1 MIKANNR
8 KAFTLVE
15 LLVVIS
21 VIALLMGLLM
31 PALSAARSQARSV
44 VCKSNLR
51 QLLIA
56 NIGYATENEDFYVPA
71 GEDMYNPMG
80 GLCRWHGKRKTV
92 NDEFDPMKSPLAAY
106 IADGNI
112 KECPGKPRLTKGG
125 SWAESFEKGG
135 GGYGYNMAY
144 IGSRLWQKGIDWKD
158 SYRMT
163 TKMSEVRMPANT
175 LMFGDCAMLMNEQLI
190 EYSFAEQPFVVI
202 SGMVFDGNGTI
213 KMHNTSPSIHFRHRG
228 RANVGWSD
236 GHISGMRMSEAN
248 TGENIYGDDSFSEK
262 LGWFEPLDNSLFD
275 LK

>member
-1 MIKANNR
+1 MIKAKNR

-21 VIALLMGLLM
+21 VISLLMGLLM

-44 VCKSNLR
+44 VCKANLH

-56 NIGYATENEDFYVPA
+56 NIGYSTENEGFYVPA
-71 GEDMYNPMG
+71 AEDMYNLMG

-92 NDEFDPMKSPLAAY
+92 NDEFDPAESPLAAY
-106 IADGNI
+106 LGNGDV
-112 KECPGKPRLTKGG
+112 KECPGRPRLIKGD
-125 SWAESFEKGG
+125 SWSESFEKGG

-144 IGSRLWQKGIDWKD
+144 IGSRLWQKGMGWQD

-175 LMFGDCAMLMNEQLI
+175 LMFADCAFIEDSELI
-190 EYSFAEQPFVVI
+190 EYSFAEQPFVMSYGTVYDGS
-202 SGMVFDGNGTI
+202 SGMEIRTL
-213 KMHNTSPSIHFRHRG
+213 PSVHFRHRG
-228 RANVGWSD
+228 QANIGWAD
-236 GHISGMRMSEAN
+236 GHVGSMKMAE
-248 TGENIYGDDSFSEK
+248 TGDGDDFFSAK